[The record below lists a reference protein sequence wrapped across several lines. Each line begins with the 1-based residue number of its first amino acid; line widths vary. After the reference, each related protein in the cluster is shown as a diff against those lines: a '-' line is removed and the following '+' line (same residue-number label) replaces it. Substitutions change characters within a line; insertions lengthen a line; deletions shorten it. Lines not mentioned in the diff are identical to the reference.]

1 MQKET
6 QLASIL
12 EVLAKT
18 AVAEITKL
26 VDDGSSALRLEMCRS
41 QRENEALKRKLL
53 LMERELR
60 TLRGYGEGT
69 PDNSLNISFE
79 VQVCDEFREVPRQ
92 NANLSTERV
101 TRERFENCGSVS
113 MKTEDARLQ
122 STLIKREPVDG
133 DWSESVLLG
142 GDWLNVDPERSQS
155 QAEQKISEENAC
167 GTSRAAAAVADGG
180 EGPLC
185 EEEEEPWPAGDP
197 EKGLLVEPKQDPEG
211 QPLTPPP
218 PLMKVQCVWSEA
230 SRLGAVREKRGRRG
244 RGRTQREMQV
254 GLDFPDELH
263 WASGNKKKMASR
275 LPHSQAAGRKR
286 RGDVW
291 KHFSFD
297 TTEQKT
303 ECLVT
308 VGGKPCGHRI
318 RGKNTTNLKRHLRT
332 RHPEVY
338 AKIPEKATTKTKS
351 VLQRRSSQQPNEMH
365 SASREKTARYRARVN
380 NDPIARAQTLAK
392 RRERYQVRRA
402 QGLLDHQPISAMSAE
417 AGERRRS
424 QWRLA
429 QKRRRERNRKGAEG
443 VDLTPA
449 SLETSAESSDAWTYI
464 CAAF

>member
-1 MQKET
+1 MSNCASFQT

-263 WASGNKKKMASR
+263 WASGNK
-275 LPHSQAAGRKR
+275 
-286 RGDVW
+286 
-291 KHFSFD
+291 
-297 TTEQKT
+297 
-303 ECLVT
+303 
-308 VGGKPCGHRI
+308 
-318 RGKNTTNLKRHLRT
+318 
-332 RHPEVY
+332 
-338 AKIPEKATTKTKS
+338 
-351 VLQRRSSQQPNEMH
+351 MH